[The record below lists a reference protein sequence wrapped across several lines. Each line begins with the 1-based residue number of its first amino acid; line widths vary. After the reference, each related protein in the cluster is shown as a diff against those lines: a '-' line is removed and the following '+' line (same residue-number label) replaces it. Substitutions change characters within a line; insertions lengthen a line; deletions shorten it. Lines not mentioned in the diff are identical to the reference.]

1 MTHYFQDKI
10 SSFVR
15 SRLFRIRFSRLRIC
29 GCSQKISEPHDR
41 YRGFEFL
48 PDHIEFSVSAL
59 VSILEDCYLRG
70 PLRATVDLHNSQNG
84 QSVT

>member
-29 GCSQKISEPHDR
+29 GCSQNISEPHDR
-41 YRGFEFL
+41 YRIFEFL
-48 PDHIEFSVSAL
+48 LDHIEFSASAL
-59 VSILEDCYLRG
+59 VSVLEDGYLG
-70 PLRATVDLHNSQNG
+70 SLKATADLHNSQNG